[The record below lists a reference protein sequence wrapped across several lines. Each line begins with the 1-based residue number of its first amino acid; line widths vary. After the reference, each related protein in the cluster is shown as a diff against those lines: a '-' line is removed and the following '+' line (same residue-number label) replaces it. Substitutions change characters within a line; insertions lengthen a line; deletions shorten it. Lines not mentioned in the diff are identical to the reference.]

1 MGLKRKKLSVIIE
14 VVGDKMIKID
24 NDFLEEVGLEEMS
37 AEQKRSFIRHTQEEL
52 EVRIGEE
59 MSKGMTVEQLAEFD
73 GIMNG
78 NISAMV
84 KILEKEKNY
93 QEDPIYQIF
102 LKRHNAVE
110 PTPEIL
116 SEFLSVKWIKKNRP
130 NYRQLAERELER
142 LKLEILGDRE
152 KILQVI

>member
-1 MGLKRKKLSVIIE
+1 
-14 VVGDKMIKID
+14 MIKID

-84 KILEKEKNY
+84 KILEKEKNW
-93 QEDPIYQIF
+93 
-102 LKRHNAVE
+102 KK
-110 PTPEIL
+110 L
-116 SEFLSVKWIKKNRP
+116 SRGSNLSDFFE
-130 NYRQLAERELER
+130 AS
-142 LKLEILGDRE
+142 
-152 KILQVI
+152 

>member
-1 MGLKRKKLSVIIE
+1 
-14 VVGDKMIKID
+14 MIKID
-24 NDFLEEVGLEEMS
+24 DNFLEEVGLGEMS
-37 AEQKRSFIRHTQEEL
+37 AEQKKSFIQHTQEEL

-84 KILEKEKNY
+84 KILEKEQNY

-130 NYRQLAERELER
+130 NYRQIAEQELTR
-142 LKLEILGDRE
+142 LKSEILEGRAQ
-152 KILQVI
+152 ILQAA

>member
-1 MGLKRKKLSVIIE
+1 
-14 VVGDKMIKID
+14 MIKID
-24 NDFLEEVGLEEMS
+24 DNFLEEVGLGEMS
-37 AEQKRSFIRHTQEEL
+37 AEQKKSFIQHAQEEL

-84 KILEKEKNY
+84 KILEKEQNY

-130 NYRQLAERELER
+130 NYRQIAEQELMR
-142 LKLEILGDRE
+142 LKSEILEGRAQ
-152 KILQVI
+152 ILQAA